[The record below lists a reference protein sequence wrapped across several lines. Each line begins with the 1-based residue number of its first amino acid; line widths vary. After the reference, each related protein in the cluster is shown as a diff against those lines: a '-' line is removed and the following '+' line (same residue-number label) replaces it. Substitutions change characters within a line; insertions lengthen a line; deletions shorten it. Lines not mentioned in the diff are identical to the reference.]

1 MTQFSI
7 RRTFAATLMAAGVV
21 AGSIGGFMASPVDA
35 STLNTYAAGDPYG
48 ESSCTPGYVWRE
60 ANPQDLVCV
69 VPSTRSA
76 TRTENSLAA
85 SRRNPRGAW
94 GPNTCI
100 SGYVWR
106 EAYAGDVVCV
116 TPASR
121 ARAHYDNDHFCW
133 HMNHEVPRWPC
144 Y

>member
-1 MTQFSI
+1 MARMSI
-7 RRTFAATLMAAGVV
+7 RRTIAATLMAAGVL
-21 AGSIGGFMASPVDA
+21 ASSFSGFGIVPAEA
-35 STLNTYAAGDPYG
+35 STLNTYGAGDPYG
-48 ESSCTPGYVWRE
+48 ENSCSSGYVWRE

-69 VPSTRSA
+69 VPSTRTA
-76 TRTENSLAA
+76 TRQENSLAA
-85 SRRNPRGAW
+85 SRRNPRGAY

-121 ARAHYDNDHFCW
+121 SRAHYDNAHAFC
-133 HMNHEVPRWPC
+133 HMRHEVPPSYC
-144 Y
+144 